1 MRKLY
6 QRCKIVKF
14 LFLLTLFLT
23 GFVGY
28 AVAQNQGVNPNDAA
42 TERVRIVRERL
53 NNLAITV
60 PGLNQKVQMNV
71 SGVSAQEFLRALA
84 QANNLNI
91 NIDPQLSFKVF
102 NNFTNETALN
112 VLVFLTKE
120 YNLDINLIG
129 SIMTVSKIPELKT
142 VIPPKQ
148 ISATYNAQNNT
159 LSLELNNDTLS
170 QVARKITQISQK
182 NIVVPTT
189 LLTKRVNAF
198 FADAP
203 FETALEK
210 LAFAN
215 EMKVVK
221 TNDNVFI
228 FQAVGEDEEL
238 YVNSEKNTSVRRNL
252 KPVGPASTAANF
264 RLQGRTLMGNKVIS
278 IDAVNANIADIVKN
292 AAQEIGVSYLLYT
305 DIRGTITMRVND
317 VTYEELLTSLF
328 HGTEYT
334 YRSDNGVYLIGD
346 RKVEGLRAYKIIQL
360 QSRSL
365 DTIQNMIPAE
375 WKKGVEVKEFR
386 EQNTLLL
393 SGSGPQINEIEA
405 FIKKLDKMV
414 PMVLIEVTMIDI
426 RKGKA
431 ITTGIKAGTADSVK
445 TGGTVFPGLDY
456 TFGSKSINN
465 FLSHLGLNR
474 SINLG
479 RVTPN
484 FYVSLSALE
493 TNSNVDIR
501 SVPKLSTLNGHSAK
515 LSIGSKRY
523 YSNTTQNVIP
533 SLTTQTV
540 VTQQFTPVEANLN
553 IDINPIVSGDDQ
565 VTLNIKVDIS
575 DFIGDPPLNAP
586 PPTSTS
592 KFESIVR
599 AKNEDMIVL
608 GGIERTES
616 SESGSGVPF
625 LSRVPVLK
633 WLFSSRSKSTNKVVT
648 VVFIKPTI
656 IY

>member
-1 MRKLY
+1 ML
-6 QRCKIVKF
+6 CSVII
-14 LFLLTLFLT
+14 LCCA
-23 GFVGY
+23 GSFVQ
-28 AVAQNQGVNPNDAA
+28 AQTQGQIQAA
-42 TERVRIVRERL
+42 NERVRVVQERL
-53 NNLAITV
+53 SNLAITV

-91 NIDPQLSFKVF
+91 NIDPQLTFKIY

-129 SIMTVSKIPELKT
+129 SIMSVTKSPEARVIIPARE
-142 VIPPKQ
+142 IN
-148 ISATYNAQNNT
+148 ARYNSQNNT
-159 LSLELNNDTLS
+159 LSLELTNDTLS

-189 LLTKRVNAF
+189 LLSKKVSAF
-198 FADAP
+198 FSDAP

-210 LAFAN
+210 LAYAN
-215 EMKVVK
+215 ELKLVK
-221 TNDNVFI
+221 TNDNVYV
-228 FQAVGEDEEL
+228 FQGLGEDEEL
-238 YVNSEKNTSVRRNL
+238 YINGDKNTAVRRNL
-252 KPVGPASTAANF
+252 RPVGAQSTGTNF
-264 RLQGRTLMGNKVIS
+264 RLQGRTVGGRKLIS
-278 IDAVNANIADIVKN
+278 IDALNVNMSDVIKN
-292 AAQEIGVSYLLYT
+292 AAGEINASYFLYS
-305 DIRGTITMRVND
+305 DIKGGITMRVND
-317 VTYEELLTSLF
+317 ITYDDLLTAVF
-328 HGTEYT
+328 HGTDYT
-334 YRSDNGVYLIGD
+334 YKVENGIYMIGD
-346 RKVEGLRAYKIIQL
+346 RKVEGLRSHKVVQL
-360 QSRSL
+360 QNRSL

-375 WKKGVEVKEFR
+375 WKRGVEIKEFR

-393 SGSGPQINEIEA
+393 SGSSPQINEIES
-405 FIKKLDKMV
+405 FIKQLDRLV

-426 RKGKA
+426 RKGKS
-431 ITTGIKAGTADSVK
+431 IKTGISAGVADSVK

-456 TFGSKSINN
+456 TFGAKSINS
-465 FLSHLGLNR
+465 FLSKLGRNN

-515 LSIGSKRY
+515 LSIGNKRY
-523 YSNTTQNVIP
+523 YSTTTQNVIP
-533 SLTTQTV
+533 SLTSQTV
-540 VTQQFTPVEANLN
+540 VTQQFTPVDANLD
-553 IDINPIVSGDDQ
+553 IDIKPIVSGDSQ
-565 VTLNIKVDIS
+565 VTLTIKVNIS
-575 DFIGDPPLNAP
+575 DFVGDPPTNQP

-599 AKNEDMIVL
+599 ARNEDMIVL

-616 SESGSGVPF
+616 SDGGSGVPV
-625 LSRVPVLK
+625 LSRIPILK
-633 WLFSSRSKSTNKVVT
+633 WLFSSRSKSTSKVVT